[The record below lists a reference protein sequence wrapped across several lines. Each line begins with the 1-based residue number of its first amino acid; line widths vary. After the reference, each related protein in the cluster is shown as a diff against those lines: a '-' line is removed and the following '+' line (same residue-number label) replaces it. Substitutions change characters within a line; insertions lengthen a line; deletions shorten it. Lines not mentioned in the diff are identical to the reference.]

1 MNIQRPAT
9 KKLLHLLFW
18 VIITLIFLFDRRFL
32 IQKAGLGHFAEC
44 TIVRLA
50 LIISLSY
57 FNIFYLIPKYISSK
71 KYLTYSVLL
80 LASVGIY
87 VTLQNLYDVY
97 LYGFV
102 IGFAGYKSFW
112 YVAPFNLLTTLWY
125 LVITVAFKLSI
136 DWYQQRIELKK
147 LQEELKREASIVI
160 TSHTDTDHIFL
171 KSGTKKIKTNLDSIY
186 YIQGLKDYSIIYTNE
201 GKIIVK
207 GSLKIVE
214 ELFPPKHFVRAHKS
228 YMVASNK
235 IKHLQG
241 NKLVLINDEVIP
253 IGRSYRHLLEA
264 S

>member
-1 MNIQRPAT
+1 MTVRWPLA

-18 VIITLIFLFDRRFL
+18 IIITMVYLFDRRYL

-57 FNIFYLIPKYISSK
+57 LHIFYLIPRYFSTKRYF
-71 KYLTYSVLL
+71 TYFLL
-80 LASVGIY
+80 LTLALCVY
-87 VTLQNLYDVY
+87 VTLQNLYDIY

-102 IGFAGYKSFW
+102 IGAPSHRNFW
-112 YVAPFNLLTTLWY
+112 YSMPYNLVNAAWY
-125 LVITVAFKLSI
+125 LAVTVAFKLSL
-136 DWYQQRIELKK
+136 DWYRQRTEIKN
-147 LQEELKREASIVI
+147 LQDELKREASIIV
-160 TSHTDTDHIFL
+160 TNHTDSDYVFL
-171 KSGTKKIKTNLDSIY
+171 KSGTKKLKTSLNSIY
-186 YIQGLKDYSIIYTNE
+186 YIQGLKDYSIIYTTE

-214 ELFPPKHFVRAHKS
+214 ELFPAKHFLRVHKS

-235 IKHLQG
+235 IKHTQS
-241 NKLVLINDEVIP
+241 NKLVLINDETIP
-253 IGRSYRHLLEA
+253 IGRSYKYLVGL